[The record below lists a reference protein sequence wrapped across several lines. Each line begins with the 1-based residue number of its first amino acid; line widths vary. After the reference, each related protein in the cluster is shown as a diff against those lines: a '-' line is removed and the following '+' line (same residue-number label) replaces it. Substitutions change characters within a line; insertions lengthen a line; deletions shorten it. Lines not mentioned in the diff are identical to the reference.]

1 MEAPD
6 KSIFIGNLSE
16 EMCESTVAEY
26 CSTYGALSKCR
37 LMTDPVTKSMRRFGF
52 ISFRNPHSTY
62 KFLTNIPHYIC
73 GRQVA
78 VKPIK
83 KNHRLTDDVL
93 ITNKKRLL
101 ACCISNSAIAEA
113 TVFEYLTSFGAIKQ
127 VIHHHQSGNK
137 GCYKYWILEFQEN
150 GAVEKC
156 LTTHQPLINGSIR
169 LYIRLILSSEE
180 SMRKKRSLTNPLA
193 DMEQL
198 SGCQAPLKKAARFTA
213 DNNDFCSNASTH
225 LSSPASDLK
234 GYGYQ

>member
-83 KNHRLTDDVL
+83 KVCKICCLKFYIELNKNHRLTDDVL

-137 GCYKYWILEFQEN
+137 GIVKMRLQLKGVLGTPCK
-150 GAVEKC
+150 
-156 LTTHQPLINGSIR
+156 TTVCKQCCDRVPRDGHLAIDI
-169 LYIRLILSSEE
+169 
-180 SMRKKRSLTNPLA
+180 SLWA
-193 DMEQL
+193 L
-198 SGCQAPLKKAARFTA
+198 SGEACRPPWALRNKETLQKF
-213 DNNDFCSNASTH
+213 
-225 LSSPASDLK
+225 
-234 GYGYQ
+234 

>member
-83 KNHRLTDDVL
+83 KVCKICCLKFYIELNKNHRLTDDVL

-101 ACCISNSAIAEA
+101 ACCISNSTIAEA
-113 TVFEYLTSFGAIKQ
+113 TVFEYLTSFGAIKE

-137 GCYKYWILEFQEN
+137 GIVKM
-150 GAVEKC
+150 
-156 LTTHQPLINGSIR
+156 R
-169 LYIRLILSSEE
+169 L
-180 SMRKKRSLTNPLA
+180 
-193 DMEQL
+193 
-198 SGCQAPLKKAARFTA
+198 
-213 DNNDFCSNASTH
+213 
-225 LSSPASDLK
+225 
-234 GYGYQ
+234 